1 MELILF
7 LFSSSHDLIQKKPL
21 CFFLS
26 KQIRSPFPSMIWIKL
41 GWKLGNHWLFPDEKE
56 VHSFLENKFY
66 CHIIAQFFV
75 LRNLDSEVFQFGDKS
90 FTGPRPFEKL
100 KLILIKAPY
109 VWGVSEVGVSS
120 VDHDSIVKY
129 QVASWP
135 NGPSSR
141 ASGLLGLY
149 YYVFTFYI

>member
-1 MELILF
+1 
-7 LFSSSHDLIQKKPL
+7 
-21 CFFLS
+21 
-26 KQIRSPFPSMIWIKL
+26 MIWIKL

-109 VWGVSEVGVSS
+109 VWGVSEVG
-120 VDHDSIVKY
+120 
-129 QVASWP
+129 
-135 NGPSSR
+135 
-141 ASGLLGLY
+141 L
-149 YYVFTFYI
+149 